1 MQNPMGCFDF
11 LGTWQMPFISILAY
25 LLFDS
30 FRLSQLACQWPEQ
43 LIMFV
48 LNYATHSF
56 THKNKHV

>member
-1 MQNPMGCFDF
+1 MRYFDF

-25 LLFDS
+25 LLHYS
-30 FRLSQLACQWPEQ
+30 FRLSQLACQWTEQ

-48 LNYATHSF
+48 LNYSTHSF